1 MTTKFI
7 TMEARYTNITM
18 GYGCEWVAVA
28 KFDTVEEAI
37 EYGFTNVKR
46 GMATSGNFKVVEK
59 TMNEE
64 TFEITEKDVAKF
76 DYFYGVVRPAR
87 AEKIKE
93 EIAELEKKVA
103 RARTENGKAKAEKK
117 IAELRE
123 EIEEIEEAKAK
134 AFVRY

>member
-28 KFDTVEEAI
+28 KFDTIDEAI
-37 EYGFTNVKR
+37 EYGFANVKR
-46 GMATSGNFKVVEK
+46 AMRTSGDFKVVEK
-59 TMNEE
+59 TIDEE
-64 TFEITEKDVAKF
+64 TFEITEKDVARF
-76 DYFYGVVRPAR
+76 DYFDGVVEPAKI
-87 AEKIKE
+87 EKKEE

-117 IAELRE
+117 IAEIRK
-123 EIEEIEEAKAK
+123 EIEAIEEAKAK